1 MAPPKKPVRRVAR
14 AGDQPYKKLRR
25 FKVIAR
31 VRVDSHSEIVVRED
45 GRRLDVRVSQDVK
58 DSGVMRVTSNGLT
71 VGRSDLPALIQ
82 ALRLALQTGGE
93 Q

>member
-58 DSGVMRVTSNGLT
+58 DSGVMRVTSNPSPSVAPT
-71 VGRSDLPALIQ
+71 SPP
-82 ALRLALQTGGE
+82 
-93 Q
+93 